1 MHDKEYLVHEE
12 AKSYEGAVSHCV
24 TNGGKLAEPKSDV
37 ANDDIVSLAE
47 SNILQFSHLWIGIDD
62 KSQEGQFEY
71 SSDGS
76 PIVYSNWMSGQPND
90 YNNQDCVLY
99 YKQGSYVKW
108 GDESCSVWV
117 PFICERSLG

>member
-47 SNILQFSHLWIGIDD
+47 SNIMQFRITYLRTAS
-62 KSQEGQFEY
+62 
-71 SSDGS
+71 GS
-76 PIVYSNWMSGQPND
+76 TGLVY
-90 YNNQDCVLY
+90 
-99 YKQGSYVKW
+99 
-108 GDESCSVWV
+108 
-117 PFICERSLG
+117 ISLKRRPGTG